1 MSALPPELVRLGDA
15 LERAAANDLRRPRPL
30 EAPAGRRRGGKRLLL
45 LAAALAVGVPT
56 AAGIV
61 RGLISEESVAQSMPA
76 GAAMLVG
83 TDPTCAVVRDGVE
96 YHCVLS
102 RSPDGGIDDYLGT
115 VYETV
120 DATQHVNGGCRSL
133 RSDGLEWQCYIG
145 QAAVDQQIISQDFL
159 GEVQTAP
166 AVG

>member
-1 MSALPPELVRLGDA
+1 MSALPPNLARLGDA
-15 LERAAANDLRRPRPL
+15 LERAAANDLRRARPL
-30 EAPAGRRRGGKRLLL
+30 GALRGRRRVPKRLLL
-45 LAAALAVGVPT
+45 IAAALAVGGST
-56 AAGIV
+56 AVGIATQLV
-61 RGLISEESVAQSMPA
+61 SEESVAQSMPA

-83 TDPTCAVVRDGVE
+83 TDPTCTVVRVGVE

-102 RSPDGGIDDYLGT
+102 RAPDGGIDDYMGT

-159 GEVQTAP
+159 GEIQTGP